1 MQSGS
6 NLYTVY
12 IYNFRTGSSWFI
24 LTIRNNMVTEKR
36 FHSSPA
42 EAIYKAL
49 SFLQKW
55 LDLLKL
61 SDRSKVRGRDHGDH
75 LELAKQF

>member
-1 MQSGS
+1 
-6 NLYTVY
+6 
-12 IYNFRTGSSWFI
+12 
-24 LTIRNNMVTEKR
+24 MVTEKR